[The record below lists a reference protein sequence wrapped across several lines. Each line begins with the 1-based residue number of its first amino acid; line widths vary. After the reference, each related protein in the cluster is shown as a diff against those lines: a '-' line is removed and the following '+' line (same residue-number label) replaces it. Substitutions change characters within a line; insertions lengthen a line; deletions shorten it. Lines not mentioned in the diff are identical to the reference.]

1 MKSRTDPAD
10 TVESPRQE
18 PRLPPGQ
25 IRTDKWPVLHYGS
38 VPKVDLSTWDFRVM
52 GLVDQA
58 ARWTWEQFLE
68 LPRVTVRSDIHC
80 VTRWSRY
87 DNEWQGVSFREVMR
101 HVTVKPEARFAVI
114 RAEQG
119 FTTNLPLSELNQ
131 DDVLF
136 ALQHDGVDLTPE
148 HGWPLRLVVP
158 RRYFW
163 KSAKWVRAIEL
174 VADDRPG
181 FWEQNGYHNE
191 ADPWREERF
200 SDW

>member
-1 MKSRTDPAD
+1 MKTSPEPAD
-10 TVESPRQE
+10 TVLSPRQE

-25 IRTDKWPVLHYGS
+25 VRTDKWPVLHYGAI
-38 VPKVDLSTWDFRVM
+38 PKVDLATWDFRVT
-52 GLVDQA
+52 GLVDQPV
-58 ARWTWEQFLE
+58 RWTWEEFLA
-68 LPRVTVRSDIHC
+68 LPRVAVRSDIHC
-80 VTRWSRY
+80 VTRWSRF
-87 DNEWQGVSFREVMR
+87 DNEWRGVSFREVMK
-101 HVTVKPEARFAVI
+101 HVTLKPEARFAVI
-114 RAEQG
+114 HAEQG
-119 FTTNLPLSELNQ
+119 FTSNLPLEELNQ

-136 ALQHDGVDLTPE
+136 ALQHDGEDLTPE

-163 KSAKWVRAIEL
+163 KSAKWVRSIDL
-174 VADDRPG
+174 VRDDRPG